1 MSTNIPRNS
10 ILNISYDIDHNIYV
24 IDSSK
29 CPQIFHSA
37 KFSNIDSSKCPQI
50 FHPFNIQMTLINSKM
65 VKNVV
70 LMHKSKNSWFP
81 HENGYEC
88 FSEIVKFPI
97 DYERGEGN
105 GCFKSWITI
114 RDKHLELRIGLLGK
128 LGKEI

>member
-1 MSTNIPRNS
+1 
-10 ILNISYDIDHNIYV
+10 
-24 IDSSK
+24 
-29 CPQIFHSA
+29 
-37 KFSNIDSSKCPQI
+37 
-50 FHPFNIQMTLINSKM
+50 M